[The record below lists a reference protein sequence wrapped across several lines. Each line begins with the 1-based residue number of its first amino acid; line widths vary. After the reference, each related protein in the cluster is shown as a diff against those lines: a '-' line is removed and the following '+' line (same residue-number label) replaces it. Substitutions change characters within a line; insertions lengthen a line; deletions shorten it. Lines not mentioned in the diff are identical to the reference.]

1 MMESQTH
8 PGQAGTKEG
17 KNIIDKILNSLM
29 LNIE

>member
-1 MMESQTH
+1 MVSQTQ

-29 LNIE
+29 MN